1 MANLAWHGVFFEIAI
16 FEKAVE
22 SIDLSHLVFLI
33 QLWRVGRCDQCSI
46 RFNVV
51 RGCSGR
57 SQLLQT
63 VLHDLLKG
71 DMFGADLVDRPL
83 FDDARPVLEGDLY
96 KGMS

>member
-1 MANLAWHGVFFEIAI
+1 MANLAWHGVLFGITI
-16 FEKAVE
+16 FEEAVE
-22 SIDLSHLVFLI
+22 SIDLSHLILSI
-33 QLWRVGRCDQCSI
+33 QLWRVGGCHQCCI

-63 VLHDLLKG
+63 LLHDLLKG

-83 FDDARPVLEGDLY
+83 FKDARPVLEGDLE
-96 KGMS
+96 GDMS